1 MHMFNFLKNL
11 FTPKPSING
20 QEAYDRVTEKKAV
33 LLDVRESIERRGNH
47 IKDSLH
53 IPLAQVKGRL
63 KELNQYKHKEII
75 VYCASGMRSSLA
87 SSVLIQNGFEAFNLI
102 GGISGYPKK
111 K

>member
-1 MHMFNFLKNL
+1 MFNFLQNL
-11 FTPKPSING
+11 FTPKPSVNG
-20 QEAYDRVTEKKAV
+20 KEAYDRVNGKKAI

-53 IPLAQVKGRL
+53 IPLTQVKNRL

-87 SSVLIQNGFEAFNLI
+87 SSVLIQNGFNAFNLS
-102 GGISGYPKK
+102 GGISKYPKNK
-111 K
+111 